1 MTLYVSNVTGDAKN
15 TLYPNKVIVNSK
27 DDLLEAV
34 KKDHVSAEYVGNRRS
49 IKNFISSD
57 TIVMDCDN
65 DDSDDPEDWITP
77 EALAEEFEDVPYA
90 VTFSRHHMIPKDGKA
105 ARPKFHVYFM
115 IAPIDN
121 ADRYKEMKEQIQ
133 EEYPFFDKNALDAGR
148 FIYGTESREVLWHD
162 GITPI
167 DVFIEKKRLSVTRII
182 RQGSRNSTMS
192 RFAGRVVKRFGYND
206 EARDIFLEEADKCDP
221 PLPDE
226 ELDTIWH
233 SAAKFAKEVAA
244 QPGYIP
250 PENYNG
256 AIPKGPAGSLMP
268 EDYSD
273 VGQAKALA
281 KEYSDELGFNPATDY
296 LRFDGICWRESKE
309 AALGAT
315 VEFTDLQLADAKR
328 LSFKTMNALL
338 NAGTNPDDCKEA
350 AKKKAKGA
358 EESDVSEDQMNLYM
372 DYLSAKNYEAFVM
385 QRRNWKYIKAAMDTC
400 KPFVTIDLR
409 ALDSNEFLLNTP
421 SATYDLR
428 EGIAGRR
435 EHAAE
440 DHITKVTDVDP
451 GDEGAELWRK
461 TLEKTFLGDQELID
475 YVQQVVGLAAIG
487 KVYQEALII
496 AYGGGRNGK
505 STFWNTVSRVL
516 GSYAGRLSADTLT
529 VGCKRNV
536 KPELAETFGKRIIIA
551 AELEEGTRLNTSVVK
566 QLCSTDDI
574 FAEKKYKAPFFFTPS
589 HTVILYTNHLPRVGA
604 TDEGTWRRL
613 IVIPFKAVF
622 EKRNDTKNFAA
633 ILYEK
638 AAPAVLTWIIEGAK
652 KVIEKNYKIEEP
664 PCVKQAI
671 SEYRDQNNWFQQ
683 FLTDCCEVH
692 LDDLSIEE
700 KSGELYQEYRNYCN
714 RMGEFARSTGEFY
727 AVLTQA
733 GFARHRNRY
742 GVFVRGL
749 RLKSDFME

>member
-1 MTLYVSNVTGDAKN
+1 MRLYVSNVTGDAKN

-34 KKDHVSAEYVGNRRS
+34 KKDHVCAEYVGNRRS

-115 IAPIDN
+115 IAPIDH

-148 FIYGTESREVLWHD
+148 FIYGTESKEVLWHD

-192 RFAGRVVKRFGYND
+192 RFAGRVVKRFGYNEESHQIFLD
-206 EARDIFLEEADKCDP
+206 EAKKCDP

-226 ELDTIWH
+226 ELSLIWH
-233 SAAKFAKEVAA
+233 SAKNFVQLIEK

-250 PENYNG
+250 PEDYNER
-256 AIPKGPAGSLMP
+256 AFKGPAGSLKP

-273 VGQAKALA
+273 VGQAKVLA
-281 KEYSDELGFNPATDY
+281 NEYGNELRFNPATDF
-296 LRFDGICWRESKE
+296 LRYDGISWLESKE
-309 AALGAT
+309 AALGAV
-315 VEFTDLQLADAKR
+315 VEFTDLQLADVELLTRNVTDAMVQQGLDPEESMKLLKNGKFTTPPFTEEQVR
-328 LSFKTMNALL
+328 LSYVYATIPN
-338 NAGTNPDDCKEA
+338 
-350 AKKKAKGA
+350 
-358 EESDVSEDQMNLYM
+358 Y
-372 DYLSAKNYEAFVM
+372 KNFVM
-385 QRRNWKYIKAAMDTC
+385 GRRNLKYLKAALDTS
-400 KPFVTIDLR
+400 KPFVHIDLKK
-409 ALDSNEFLLNTP
+409 LDSNEFLLNTP

-440 DHITKVTDVDP
+440 DFITKVTDVDP
-451 GDEGAELWRK
+451 GDAGAELWRE

-633 ILYEK
+633 VLYEK

-652 KVIEKNYKIEEP
+652 KVIDEDFVITEP
-664 PCVKQAI
+664 ACVKEAI
-671 SEYRDQNNWFQQ
+671 MEYREQNNWFQQ
-683 FLTDCCEVH
+683 FLMDCCE
-692 LDDLSIEE
+692 IGEAYTQ

-714 RMGEFARSTGEFY
+714 RMGEFTRSTGEFY
-727 AVLTQA
+727 AVLEQA
-733 GFARHRNRY
+733 GFMKKRY
-742 GVFVRGL
+742 KTGVIVKGL
-749 RLKSDFME
+749 RLKSDFLEE